1 MATRKK
7 ASRKKAG
14 PSRGRSRGKTA
25 KRSAAKTAKRSA
37 AKKSG
42 SARRGSAARS
52 KKRATKRSPSQSRA
66 RREIDRATR
75 VARGVVEQAT
85 VAVVTGVDTLKGI
98 GETIVDRVRGDQ

>member
-14 PSRGRSRGKTA
+14 SARGRSRGKTV
-25 KRSAAKTAKRSA
+25 KRSA
-37 AKKSG
+37 AKKAG
-42 SARRGSAARS
+42 GARSAR
-52 KKRATKRSPSQSRA
+52 KRSTRQSQA
-66 RREIDRATR
+66 KKQIARATR

-85 VAVVTGVDTLKGI
+85 VAVVTGVDTLRGL

>member
-14 PSRGRSRGKTA
+14 PARGRSRGKTA
-25 KRSAAKTAKRSA
+25 KRSAAKKM
-37 AKKSG
+37 G

-52 KKRATKRSPSQSRA
+52 KKRVAKRSTNRSRA
-66 RREIDRATR
+66 RKQIDRATR

-85 VAVVTGVDTLKGI
+85 VAVVTGVDTLKGL